1 MATVTWIGAVST
13 SANTDANWSTG
24 SKPVAGDVAVFDNN
38 AIENCNW
45 DIGTPSTALSVD
57 EIIIESTF
65 KDGSVPRTLT
75 LDTKPRIKG
84 LFIDGTIQA
93 GVTGEINFESGFGS
107 YKTYNNRYVLIG
119 DNAIFTNITMTMRGT
134 GVKFDDGQH
143 PTVTLLAGTYGP
155 DYETPT
161 GTSGKA
167 SFTSLTID
175 ATATSFAPLA
185 AVDANDRKKVFDF
198 TAFTCDI
205 SGFDAGESTFE
216 FLALSG
222 GFNLPVRTATFTPVY
237 RKVVLKAATAGHK
250 VMVADNSILVCDEL
264 EIQDGCMMIGPQ
276 GTDKQGADIR
286 VTLPPKIRGSWS
298 FGQIS
303 NGLYRSPKLAF
314 GPSLSLAT
322 SLAGK
327 ITIKE
332 STYSS
337 SSPVSDDTTIEI
349 LADSVSTSDAMFRIN
364 TDSGFLRIG
373 PQNSGYCH
381 FYTDRALYYFNKPI
395 HFDGGGAI
403 ASYNDDFI
411 IQSDLASGSS
421 TTRIHIEGG
430 VDATLVGI
438 GNGAPTATLDVT
450 GDVRFRA
457 SVEICTSDPAPATGE
472 SGTIYQFTKGSAG
485 VFTLPADPPVGT
497 QFVLVNGDGQDIV
510 ITRPHSSVKI
520 NGATADKTNTTA
532 YAATSIVAVVQ
543 NGNSSEWLVF
553 GGI

>member
-1 MATVTWIGAVST
+1 MATVTWIGAAST

-38 AIENCNW
+38 ATTNCVW

-65 KDGSVPRTLT
+65 KDGSVPRTIT

-93 GVTGEINFESGFGS
+93 GLTGEINFESGFGS

-119 DNAIFTNITMTMRGT
+119 DNAIFTDISMTMAGT

-175 ATATSFAPLA
+175 ASATSFAPLA

-198 TAFTCDI
+198 TAFTCNI

-222 GFNLPVRTATFTPVY
+222 GFNLPVKTAFFTPVY

-250 VMVADNSILVCDEL
+250 VVVADNSILVCDEL

-286 VTLPPKIRGSWS
+286 VTLPPTIRGSWS
-298 FGQIS
+298 FAQIS
-303 NGLYRSPKLAF
+303 NGLYRSPKYSIGPVPEISSFTVYGSAVTPATGRVQLGEDSNALQIKTNF
-314 GPSLSLAT
+314 GYLTIGMQNATFCHMKSDASYFYFNRPLQLDGGDGLYAYNGDFWVRTDPNSPSGGGTPVERL
-322 SLAGK
+322 
-327 ITIKE
+327 TIKGAQAA
-332 STYSS
+332 TA
-337 SSPVSDDTTIEI
+337 IGI
-349 LADSVSTSDAMFRIN
+349 AN
-364 TDSGFLRIG
+364 TN
-373 PQNSGYCH
+373 PQ
-381 FYTDRALYYFNKPI
+381 TELD
-395 HFDGGGAI
+395 
-403 ASYNDDFI
+403 
-411 IQSDLASGSS
+411 
-421 TTRIHIEGG
+421 
-430 VDATLVGI
+430 V
-438 GNGAPTATLDVT
+438 NGA
-450 GDVRFRA
+450 VRFRA
-457 SVEICTSDPAPATGE
+457 PIEVCTSDPAPATAE

-497 QFVLVNGDGQDIV
+497 QFVLVNGDGEDIV

-520 NGATADKTNTTA
+520 NGATSNVTNTTA

-543 NGNSSEWLVF
+543 NGNSSEWLAF